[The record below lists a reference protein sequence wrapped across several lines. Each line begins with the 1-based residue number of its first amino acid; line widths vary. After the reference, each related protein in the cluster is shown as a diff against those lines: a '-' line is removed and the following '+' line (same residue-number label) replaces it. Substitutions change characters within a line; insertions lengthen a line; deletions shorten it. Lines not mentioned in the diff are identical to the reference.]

1 MMNDE
6 CVRNTRKRESGRGLF
21 FEVAAGNADEV
32 LGETGKIVK
41 LIGLS
46 GGFGGEEDFVVADG
60 EMVEQVSLVA
70 QGF

>member
-32 LGETGKIVK
+32 
-41 LIGLS
+41 
-46 GGFGGEEDFVVADG
+46 GGEAG
-60 EMVEQVSLVA
+60 EFEKVSLFAGGLGGEVD
-70 QGF
+70 FEMLEEKMIE